1 MDGLNHLSEVFVSAR
16 TKLNIAAL
24 NGCLVVAAVLGL
36 AFDSWF
42 VFAVVAAVL
51 VAADFHSG
59 LIRPEAS
66 RRRGR

>member
-1 MDGLNHLSEVFVSAR
+1 MSAR

-24 NGCLVVAAVLGL
+24 NGCLIVAAVLGL

-42 VFAVVAAVL
+42 VFVVVAAVL